1 MKMNRLIGMASI
13 LGISL
18 MVGCADGKEE
28 RDNTTQEV
36 ATQSNLQKE
45 KFKITTTVFPV
56 YDWTK
61 NIVGDESPN
70 VDIEMLMN
78 SGIDL
83 HSYQPTAEDIVN
95 INSSDVFIYV
105 GGVSDG
111 WVEDVLAQST
121 NEDLVTIDL
130 MEVLG
135 DRVLSDDLIP
145 GMQESEHGHE
155 HEIEEEHDHKHEAE
169 EEHNHNHE
177 HEAEEDHNHEHEH
190 EAEEDHDNEHE
201 HEAEEDHDSEHEDG
215 HDHEHE
221 AEEGHDHEHVHPD
234 EHIWLSLENASI
246 ITKEISQVLSQETGN
261 EVYLQ
266 NATQYITELDE
277 LDEQYEMQLEKADTK
292 TLLFGDRFAFR
303 YLVEDY
309 DLDYYGAFSGCSAE
323 TEASFETITFL
334 SKKVDEL
341 GLEAVIELESSGH
354 EIAQTIVNNT
364 KNKDQ
369 EVLTLDSL
377 QSITQKEIEEGT
389 TYMSV
394 MKSNLEVLVDALNKE
409 E

>member
-121 NEDLVTIDL
+121 NEDLVTINL

-201 HEAEEDHDSEHEDG
+201 DG

-221 AEEGHDHEHVHPD
+221 AEEDHNHEHEHVHPD

>member
-1 MKMNRLIGMASI
+1 MRMNRLIAMASI

-18 MVGCADGKEE
+18 MVGCTDSKEE
-28 RDNTTQEV
+28 RESSIPNVQ
-36 ATQSNLQKE
+36 TQSDAEEE
-45 KFKITTTVFPV
+45 KFKITTTVFPI

-61 NIVGDESPN
+61 NIVGDEIQN

-121 NEDLVTIDL
+121 NEDLVTINL

-277 LDEQYEMQLEKADTK
+277 LDEQYEIQLEKADTK